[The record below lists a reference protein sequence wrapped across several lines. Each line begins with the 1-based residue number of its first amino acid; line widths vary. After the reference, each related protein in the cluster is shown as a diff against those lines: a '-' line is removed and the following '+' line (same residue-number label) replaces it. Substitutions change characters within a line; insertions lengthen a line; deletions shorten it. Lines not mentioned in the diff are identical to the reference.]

1 MRMNRHNA
9 APLPRS
15 RNTKGLT
22 AGSQNERERERGRV
36 KKRVKERERVRERG
50 RDRYIIGSQCAVK

>member
-1 MRMNRHNA
+1 MLA

-22 AGSQNERERERGRV
+22 AGSQNERERELEREGEREL
-36 KKRVKERERVRERG
+36 ERERLERG
-50 RDRYIIGSQCAVK
+50 EETGIL